1 MIHVIAD
8 RIGKL
13 FAFPK
18 GRYQQSLAMVQ
29 KARYW
34 VDRHIIDLLR
44 ISIGICYVWFGMLK
58 FFPHLS
64 PAEDLAGQTIT
75 LLTFGWIQPPL
86 SLNLLAIWEVGVGIL
101 FLINKG
107 MRFALW
113 AMFVHMICT
122 LTPAFLLPD
131 AFFTHFPYGLTLV
144 GQYIIKNF
152 VFIAVAI
159 ALMRKVK
166 PVAEEDLEKLV

>member
-1 MIHVIAD
+1 
-8 RIGKL
+8 
-13 FAFPK
+13 
-18 GRYQQSLAMVQ
+18 MVR

-34 VDRHIIDLLR
+34 VDRHIIDMLR

-75 LLTFGWIQPPL
+75 LLTFGLIQPPL
-86 SLNLLAIWEVGVGIL
+86 SLNLLAIWEVGVGMMFMTNRL
-101 FLINKG
+101 
-107 MRFALW
+107 MRFGLW

-152 VFIAVAI
+152 VFIAVAL
-159 ALMRKVK
+159 ALMRRVQ
-166 PVAEEDLEKLV
+166 PVEENMENAG

>member
-1 MIHVIAD
+1 
-8 RIGKL
+8 
-13 FAFPK
+13 
-18 GRYQQSLAMVQ
+18 MVKQ
-29 KARYW
+29 ARYW
-34 VDRHIIDLLR
+34 VDRHIIDFLR

-75 LLTFGWIQPPL
+75 LLTFGLVQPPL
-86 SLNLLAIWEVGVGIL
+86 SLNLLAIWEVGVGL
-101 FLINKG
+101 MFMSNRL
-107 MRFALW
+107 MHFALW
-113 AMFVHMICT
+113 AMFTHMICT
-122 LTPAFLLPD
+122 LTPAFLIPE

-159 ALMRKVK
+159 ALMRKVQ
-166 PVAEEDLEKLV
+166 PVEENLENAS

>member
-1 MIHVIAD
+1 
-8 RIGKL
+8 
-13 FAFPK
+13 
-18 GRYQQSLAMVQ
+18 MVQ

-101 FLINKG
+101 FLFNKG

-122 LTPAFLLPD
+122 LTPAFLLPE

>member
-1 MIHVIAD
+1 
-8 RIGKL
+8 
-13 FAFPK
+13 
-18 GRYQQSLAMVQ
+18 MVKQ
-29 KARYW
+29 ARYW
-34 VDRHIIDLLR
+34 VDRHIIDMLR
-44 ISIGICYVWFGMLK
+44 MSIGICYVWFGMLK

-64 PAEDLAGQTIT
+64 PAEDLAGETIT
-75 LLTFGWIQPPL
+75 LLTFGLVQPPL
-86 SLNLLAIWEVGVGIL
+86 SLNLLAIWEVGVGL
-101 FLINKG
+101 MFMSNRW

-122 LTPAFLLPD
+122 LTPAFLIPD

-159 ALMRKVK
+159 ALMRKVQ
-166 PVAEEDLEKLV
+166 PVEEGMEKQS